1 MKLRAHLGII
11 LILSLFAPPGI
22 TLAQQRASSG
32 SLDPDAMEA
41 LNRMG
46 AYLRTLKAYRIL
58 SDTVR
63 DEVLQDGQ
71 VVTFAGTT
79 DLLVE
84 RPSRMRADITSD
96 RKSRMFFYDGR
107 TFTLY
112 ARRMGY
118 YATVPAP
125 ATLRQLSNT
134 IEEKYGI
141 ELPLVDLILWGTD
154 ESTVSQVR
162 AARDLGPSTID
173 GTSCEHY
180 AFRQEGLDWQLWLQ
194 MGPNP
199 LPRKLVLTTL
209 TDEAR
214 PRYTAVFRWDLAP
227 AYNAEAFTFVPPE
240 DAKKIV
246 LTENAPAAASNR

>member
-1 MKLRAHLGII
+1 MKLRAYLGMI

-22 TLAQQRASSG
+22 SLAQQRASSG

-46 AYLRTLKAYRIL
+46 AYLRTLKAYRIQ
-58 SDTVR
+58 SDTER

-71 VVTFAGTT
+71 VATFAGTA

-84 RPSRMRADITSD
+84 TPNRMRADITND
-96 RKSRMFFYDGR
+96 RKARMFFYDGR
-107 TFTLY
+107 TFTLF
-112 ARRMGY
+112 APRMAY
-118 YATVPAP
+118 YATVPVP
-125 ATLRQLSNT
+125 GTLLQLANT

-141 ELPLVDLILWGTD
+141 EFPLVDLILWGTD
-154 ESTVSQVR
+154 QSTIDQIR
-162 AARDLGPSTID
+162 AARDLGPSTIE
-173 GTSCEHY
+173 GTSCQHY

-194 MGPNP
+194 LGPNP

-214 PRYTAVFRWDLAP
+214 PRYTSVFRWDLAP
-227 AYNAEAFTFVPPE
+227 AYNEETFTFVPPE
-240 DAKKIV
+240 NARKIDFA
-246 LTENAPAAASNR
+246 EYAPAVSSR